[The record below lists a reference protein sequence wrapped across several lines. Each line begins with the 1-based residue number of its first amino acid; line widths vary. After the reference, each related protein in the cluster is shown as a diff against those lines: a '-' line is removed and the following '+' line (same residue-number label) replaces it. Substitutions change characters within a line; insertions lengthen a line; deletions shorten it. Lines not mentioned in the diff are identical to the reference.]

1 MGTDESKGTHVQ
13 YGSEEGSIDR
23 THTAD
28 DGERSQIFGS
38 DGQHSRLRNTR
49 LIMVLVGFGMSF
61 VGSQIQPLLFAPI
74 FPLVSSSF
82 NASNLLFWFTCTQQI
97 ATGVVAPFA
106 GSLADLFGRKSI
118 TLAGI
123 LSAMVGMILCAASPS
138 AGGYLAGQVFNGI
151 GIAVQEL
158 MAIAAIAEIVPTRY
172 RGYYIAAVVASFLPF
187 APGSLYGALIAQH
200 NWRYCACM
208 IAIWNLLTVGM
219 IWWFYNPPP
228 RTNTAGL
235 SKIEKVKRIDF
246 IGGLIMTAG
255 LVFLLIS
262 LNWGGQQ
269 YPWNEAK
276 VIAFLT
282 LGIALLIL
290 FFVYEKF
297 FATYPMFPSTL
308 LRYPRTFT
316 ALMMVILLAGINY
329 VALLVF
335 WVLEAV
341 SVFDSNQFELGVRTM
356 PYGFCIVGG
365 AIISAILI
373 SAFKGH
379 LRFIMTGFCVFQ
391 VSPLTQAGIGCMAA
405 IRTSDIST
413 VWAPL
418 IFSLLGIGGVLVP
431 NQIIVTI
438 ICPDDL
444 LATATCLTACLRAV
458 GQVIGT
464 SIFFNQFTSAL
475 VANTYS
481 HVVPAAIEAKFY
493 QFDVIAPMMET
504 LVTTPWKEWVVTVKD
519 TVTPEQAT
527 ILHTAVVEAFKF
539 AFERVWYISVGFGVA
554 AVLASVLIEDL
565 GALMDGHVAVRYL

>member
-1 MGTDESKGTHVQ
+1 
-13 YGSEEGSIDR
+13 
-23 THTAD
+23 
-28 DGERSQIFGS
+28 
-38 DGQHSRLRNTR
+38 
-49 LIMVLVGFGMSF
+49 
-61 VGSQIQPLLFAPI
+61 
-74 FPLVSSSF
+74 
-82 NASNLLFWFTCTQQI
+82 
-97 ATGVVAPFA
+97 
-106 GSLADLFGRKSI
+106 
-118 TLAGI
+118 
-123 LSAMVGMILCAASPS
+123 MVGMILCAASPS

-208 IAIWNLLTVGM
+208 IAIWNLLTAGVV
-219 IWWFYNPPP
+219 WWFYNPPP

-235 SKIEKVKRIDF
+235 SKIEKVKRIDS

-308 LRYPRTFT
+308 LRHPRTFM
-316 ALMMVILLAGINY
+316 ALMVVILLAGINY

-341 SVFDSNQFELGVRTM
+341 SVFDSSQFELGVRTM

-373 SAFKGH
+373 SAFKRH
-379 LRFIMTGFCVFQ
+379 LRLTMTGFCVVQ
-391 VSPLTQAGIGCMAA
+391 VVGK
-405 IRTSDIST
+405 
-413 VWAPL
+413 
-418 IFSLLGIGGVLVP
+418 
-431 NQIIVTI
+431 
-438 ICPDDL
+438 
-444 LATATCLTACLRAV
+444 CLTSPPAPRLLLLLRCIDSTDT
-458 GQVIGT
+458 GRNWLHGRHKDFRHLHRLGT
-464 SIFFNQFTSAL
+464 PDLQPSGHRRRARSESNHRDDNLPRRPPRNRNVSDSMSPSRRSGHWHKYLLQ
-475 VANTYS
+475 
-481 HVVPAAIEAKFY
+481 
-493 QFDVIAPMMET
+493 
-504 LVTTPWKEWVVTVKD
+504 
-519 TVTPEQAT
+519 
-527 ILHTAVVEAFKF
+527 
-539 AFERVWYISVGFGVA
+539 SVYVCAGREYV
-554 AVLASVLIEDL
+554 
-565 GALMDGHVAVRYL
+565 

>member
-1 MGTDESKGTHVQ
+1 MGSDESKGTHVQ

-23 THTAD
+23 TNTAD
-28 DGERSQIFGS
+28 DGERSRIFGS
-38 DGQHSRLRNTR
+38 EGQRPKLGDTR
-49 LIMVLVGFGMSF
+49 LIMVLTGFGMSF
-61 VGSQIQPLLFAPI
+61 VGSQIQPLLFASI

-82 NASNLLFWFTCTQQI
+82 DASNLLFWFTCTQQI

-106 GSLADLFGRKSI
+106 GSLADLFGRKTI

-123 LSAMVGMILCAASPS
+123 LSAMFGMILCAASPS

-172 RGYYIAAVVASFLPF
+172 RGYYIAIVVASFLPF

-200 NWRYCACM
+200 NWRFCACM
-208 IAIWNLLTVGM
+208 IAIWNLLTAGV

-228 RTNTAGL
+228 RENTAGL
-235 SKIEKVKRIDF
+235 SKIEKVKRIDS

-282 LGIALLIL
+282 LGIALLML

-308 LRYPRTFT
+308 LRHPRTFT
-316 ALMMVILLAGINY
+316 ALMVVILLAGINY

-341 SVFDSNQFELGVRTM
+341 SVFDSSQFELGVRTM

-373 SAFKGH
+373 SAFKGY
-379 LRFIMTGFCVFQ
+379 LRVIMTGFCVVQ
-391 VSPLTQAGIGCMAA
+391 VIGIGCMAA

-413 VWAPL
+413 AWAPL

-493 QFDVIAPMMET
+493 QFEMLAPMMET

-527 ILHTAVVEAFKF
+527 ILHTAVVEAFKL
-539 AFERVWYISVGFGVA
+539 AFERVWYISIGFGVA

-565 GALMDGHVAVRYL
+565 GALMDGHIAVRYL